1 MGRHHAELDRQL
13 MRVVR
18 GEIDRLMVRMPPRH
32 GKSELTSKY
41 FPAWYHGVFPR
52 RDIIQSS
59 AVHELAQ
66 EFSGSARDLV
76 REYGHLF
83 DPRLTVADKYAARDT
98 WKTTLG
104 GRHRAVGAGGAV
116 FGRGAHLFLIDDYH
130 GSMEEALSAT
140 ERDKRH
146 RWFHT
151 TAQNRL
157 MPGGAIVIVATP
169 YHPDD
174 LMARLLRE
182 QDEGGEKWTVVDL
195 PAIARERDVLGRQP
209 GEELWPPV
217 VIDGNKYGY
226 SRDDLERI
234 KGNLYRSGYG
244 WVWDTMYQL
253 DPPKT
258 LNAEFDP
265 AYFEGDDLWFDEY
278 PQRDEIAWKL
288 ITLDPSLGET
298 EKSDYQA
305 YTVMSV
311 AHNGTM
317 YVDAVLE
324 RLDAFKMVDVGIAL
338 CRAFSADV
346 LGVEDVAFQ
355 RILQPIFIDRSKA
368 SGFAVPLQGIA
379 SRTEKH
385 TRIRAAL
392 TPYLASRQFR
402 FKRRSPGV
410 ALLLEQLKQFPNHK
424 YKDGPDSLAM
434 AVKLA
439 EHLFRI
445 GPAAFEGGG
454 EAERL
459 IP

>member
-13 MRVVR
+13 MRVAR
-18 GEIDRLMVRMPPRH
+18 GEIDRLMVRLPPRH

-41 FPAWYHGVFPR
+41 FPAWYHGAFPR
-52 RDIIQSS
+52 RDVIQAS

-76 REYGHLF
+76 REYGSVF
-83 DPRLTVADKYAARDT
+83 GDDLTVDQNHAARDT
-98 WKTTLG
+98 WRTTWG
-104 GRHRAVGAGGAV
+104 GRHRAVGVGGAI
-116 FGRGAHLFLIDDYH
+116 FGRGAHLFIVDDFH
-130 GSMEEALSAT
+130 GSMEEALSQT

-174 LMARLLRE
+174 LMGRLLKE
-182 QDEGGEKWTVVDL
+182 QDEGGEKWTVVDF
-195 PAIARERDVLGRQP
+195 PAIARERDVLGREP
-209 GEELWPPV
+209 GDELWPPV
-217 VIDGNKYGY
+217 LIDGNKYGY
-226 SRDDLERI
+226 SAADLARIRD
-234 KGNLYRSGYG
+234 NLHRSGYG

-253 DPPKT
+253 DPPAT
-258 LNAEFDP
+258 LDAEFDP
-265 AYFEGDDLWFDEY
+265 KYFEGDDIIFDEY
-278 PQRDEIAWKL
+278 PTTDDIAWR
-288 ITLDPSLGET
+288 IATLDPSLGET

-305 YTVMSV
+305 FTVLSIT
-311 AHNGTM
+311 HNGTM

-324 RLDAFKMVDVGIAL
+324 RLDAFKMVDVGIAI
-338 CRAFSADV
+338 CRKFGVHAM
-346 LGVEDVAFQ
+346 GVEDVAFQ
-355 RILQPIFIDRSKA
+355 RILQPIFIERSKA
-368 SGFAVPLQGIA
+368 SGFAVPIQPIA

-402 FKRRSPGV
+402 FKRNSPGV
-410 ALLLEQLKQFPNHK
+410 SLLLEQLKQFPNHK
-424 YKDGPDSLAM
+424 FKDGPDSLAM
-434 AVKLA
+434 AVRLA
-439 EHLFRI
+439 EHIFKL
-445 GPAAFEGGG
+445 GPAALAEGG
-454 EAERL
+454 EASRL